1 MVSVLI
7 NTEWELFFESLWPRT
22 AGKLAIVQKRV
33 SQHNTW
39 MNAEVTLENITEEVL
54 ARRHTYER
62 YEQQQDFE
70 DLQNFRALLAEIS
83 PRLYGNELDIITTNR
98 VSASAPWL
106 EKDVDFKKW
115 VNPRNMSRRC
125 LWLQGIP
132 GAGMF

>member
-1 MVSVLI
+1 MVFVLI
-7 NTEWELFFESLWPRT
+7 NTEWELFFESLWPRI
-22 AGKLAIVQKRV
+22 AGKIAIVQKRV

-83 PRLYGNELDIITTNR
+83 PRLYGNELDIITIDR

-106 EKDVDFKKW
+106 EKDADFKTW

-132 GAGMF
+132 GAGIF